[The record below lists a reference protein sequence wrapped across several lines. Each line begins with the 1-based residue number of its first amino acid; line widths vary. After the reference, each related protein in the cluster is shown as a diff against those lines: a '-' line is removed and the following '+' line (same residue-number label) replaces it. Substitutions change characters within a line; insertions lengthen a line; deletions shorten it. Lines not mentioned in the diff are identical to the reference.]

1 MSSSGRSTLGH
12 SDIDV
17 FGLALGTNT
26 FGWTSD
32 EAASH
37 AILDAFVD
45 GGGNLVDTADAYS
58 AWADGH
64 VGGESEAVIGSWIA
78 RTGRRDDLVIATKV
92 GQHPAR
98 QGLAAD
104 TVRAAVDDSLGR
116 LRTDVIDVLYAHYDD
131 ADVPLAETLGAFHGL
146 VEAGKVREVAISNYE
161 PARITEWLTVAAAEG
176 FRPPVL
182 LQPQYSLLHRQ
193 EFEAERRVLALE
205 HDLAVTPYWVL
216 ASGLLTG
223 KYRSREDVAGKA
235 RSSMVEGYVSD
246 AAFDVVRVLDDVA
259 AETGTQPATVALA
272 WTRLQPGI
280 TAPIASAS
288 SIDQLQPLL
297 ASVSLELDDDQLA
310 RLTKAS
316 DAVGV

>member
-1 MSSSGRSTLGH
+1 MTTLGH

-45 GGGNLVDTADAYS
+45 GGGNLLDTADVYS

-64 VGGESEAVIGSWIA
+64 TGGESEAVIGSWLA
-78 RTGRRDDLVIATKV
+78 RTGRRDDVVIATKV
-92 GQHPAR
+92 GQHPAN
-98 QGLAAD
+98 QGLGAD
-104 TVRAAVDDSLGR
+104 TVRAAVDASLGR
-116 LRTDVIDVLYAHYDD
+116 LQTDVVDVLYAHYDD
-131 ADVPLAETLGAFHGL
+131 ADTPLVETLGAFQGL

-161 PARITEWLTVAAAEG
+161 PARVREWLATADAEG
-176 FRPPVL
+176 FRAPVL

-193 EFEAERRVLALE
+193 EFEAERRQIALD

-223 KYRSREDVAGKA
+223 KYRTRADVEGRA
-235 RSSMVEGYVSD
+235 RSSMVQGYVSD

-259 AETGTQPATVALA
+259 TEVGSQPATVALA
-272 WTRLQPGI
+272 WTRLQPGV

-288 SIDQLQPLL
+288 SLDQLQPLL
-297 ASVSLELDDDQLA
+297 DSVTLELDDDQLA

-316 DAVGV
+316 DAVGA